1 MLLINHLDHI
11 ENNNAMIYLT
21 SDLHLFHKSF
31 IYEPRGFHSVEEM
44 NSAIEKNWN
53 ELMSD
58 DDDVYILGDLIFKG
72 ESNSLDDAMTIVRR
86 LKGKKHLILGNHD
99 GSMKIELYRKESSI
113 VEIVNAKYLWYK
125 SHQYYLSHFPS
136 ITVDME
142 VEKPNDWIVNFFGH
156 THKKEKF
163 YNGLPFMYN
172 VSLDAHDNRPVSID
186 EAIADIKIEIEKYM
200 STR

>member
-1 MLLINHLDHI
+1 MRKEKIYLSLHPIKTST
-11 ENNNAMIYLT
+11 AMIYLT
-21 SDLHLFHKSF
+21 SDLHLYHKSF
-31 IYEPRGFHSVEEM
+31 IYEPRGFKSAEEM
-44 NSAIEKNWN
+44 NATIEKNWN
-53 ELMSD
+53 EIVTD

-72 ESNSLDDAMTIVRR
+72 ENNSLDDAMAIVSR

-99 GSMKIELYRKESSI
+99 GSMKMELYKKEPSI
-113 VEIVNAKYLWYK
+113 VEIEGAKYLWYK

-136 ITVDME
+136 ITVDIE
-142 VEKPNDWIVNFFGH
+142 VEKPKDWIINFFGH

-186 EAIADIKIEIEKYM
+186 EAIKDIKGKLTI
-200 STR
+200 

>member
-1 MLLINHLDHI
+1 
-11 ENNNAMIYLT
+11 MIYLT
-21 SDLHLFHKSF
+21 SDLHLYHKSF
-31 IYEPRGFHSVEEM
+31 IYEPRGFHSAEEM
-44 NSAIEKNWN
+44 NAAIEKNWN
-53 ELMSD
+53 ERITD

-72 ESNSLDDAMTIVRR
+72 ENNSLDDAMAIVRR

-113 VEIVNAKYLWYK
+113 VEIEGAKYLWYK
-125 SHQYYLSHFPS
+125 GHQYYLSHFPS

-142 VEKPNDWIVNFFGH
+142 VEKPKDWIVNFFGH

-186 EAIADIKIEIEKYM
+186 EAIADIKTNIEKYM

>member
-1 MLLINHLDHI
+1 
-11 ENNNAMIYLT
+11 MIFLT
-21 SDLHLFHKSF
+21 SDLHLYHKSF

-53 ELMSD
+53 NLVTD

-72 ESNSLDDAMTIVRR
+72 EHNTLDDAMSIVRR
-86 LKGKKHLILGNHD
+86 LKGKKHLVLGNHD

-113 VEIVNAKYLWYK
+113 VEIESAKYFWYK
-125 SHQYYLSHFPS
+125 GHQYYMSHFPS
-136 ITVDME
+136 ITVDPE
-142 VEKPNDWIVNFFGH
+142 VEKLKNWIVNFFGH

-172 VSLDAHDNRPVSID
+172 VSLDAHNNRPVAID
-186 EAIADIKIEIEKYM
+186 EAIADIRAKTEEYLNLM
-200 STR
+200 GLCRL

>member
-1 MLLINHLDHI
+1 
-11 ENNNAMIYLT
+11 MIYLT
-21 SDLHLFHKSF
+21 SDLHLYHKSF
-31 IYEPRGFHSVEEM
+31 IYEPRGFHSAEEM
-44 NSAIEKNWN
+44 NAAIENNWN
-53 ELMSD
+53 ELISD

-72 ESNSLDDAMTIVRR
+72 ENNSLDDAMAIVRR

-99 GSMKIELYRKESSI
+99 GSMKIELYRKEPSI
-113 VEIVNAKYLWYK
+113 VEIVGAKYLWYK
-125 SHQYYLSHFPS
+125 GHQYYLSHFPS

-142 VEKPNDWIVNFFGH
+142 VEKPKDWIVNFFGH

-172 VSLDAHDNRPVSID
+172 VSLDAHNNRPVSID
-186 EAIADIKIEIEKYM
+186 EAIADIIIEIENYM